1 MKTKQMEFLQLLDS
15 YVSEYM
21 PVIAG
26 MSENTIRL
34 YKATFRLLFEFLYET
49 KENALWRHAMCVFAH
64 CAPLPPMPKTE
75 ILTRRSSFGTA

>member
-34 YKATFRLLFEFLYET
+34 YKATFRLLFEFLYFYSEY
-49 KENALWRHAMCVFAH
+49 FY
-64 CAPLPPMPKTE
+64 
-75 ILTRRSSFGTA
+75 ILLQVI